1 MSFAQGEDM
10 TTADHSEDL
19 SVDQQ
24 LALRS
29 AAGRLS
35 EEFAGVHDL
44 KTVQSSLSTSYEQ
57 LATHSAF
64 DQFLPLLAERFARLR
79 LAALARVQG
88 LRHDVRPI
96 VVFLSAHDAGRS
108 QMALGYLNRATTE
121 RVIGWSGGVA
131 PAKEVYPSA
140 VAAMAEQGI
149 DISNEHPKL
158 FDDEVLRAADVVV
171 AMGCGDACPVP
182 PDKRYEDWPVDDP
195 AGKTLDEV
203 RPIRDEIERRVRQ
216 LLVELE
222 IPVAA

>member
-1 MSFAQGEDM
+1 MIM
-10 TTADHSEDL
+10 TTAHHSEDL

-29 AAGRLS
+29 AANRLS
-35 EEFAGVHDL
+35 EEFAGVHD
-44 KTVQSSLSTSYEQ
+44 VEVIQSCLNTSYRQ
-57 LATHSAF
+57 LGAHSAF

-79 LAALARVQG
+79 LAALARVEG

-121 RVIGWSGGVA
+121 RVIGWSGGSE
-131 PAKEVYPSA
+131 PAKEVNPSA

-149 DISNEHPKL
+149 DISNENPRPI
-158 FDDEVLRAADVVV
+158 DDEVLQAADVVV
-171 AMGCGDACPVP
+171 TMGCGDAYPVLSGR
-182 PDKRYEDWPVDDP
+182 RYEDWPIDDP
-195 AGKTLDEV
+195 AGKTLEEV

-222 IPVAA
+222 MPAVA